1 MADAD
6 YRAGFVAV
14 VGRPNT
20 GKSTLVNALTGEKI
34 SIVTSKPQ
42 TTRHSILGILTEHD
56 TQIVFVDTP
65 GMHVGSGKMLNRL
78 MNRTATASL
87 AGANLILFIVEA
99 IGWNK
104 GDDHVLGRLRDTGIP
119 LILVVNKMDLAKR
132 RADLLPVIKDYTERG
147 SFAEV
152 VPISARRMINLDRL
166 LDVIRR
172 HLPESEALFPKNV
185 KTDRGIEF
193 RVGES
198 LREKL
203 LDALHDEVPYGL
215 AVEILA
221 LEKRSDLTLVD
232 AVIWVDKVSHRGI
245 VIGRGGERLK
255 GVSTAARLELE
266 GIFKCRFFLK
276 AQVKVKENWSDNTRM
291 LRQMGY
297 EVPQ

>member
-6 YRAGFVAV
+6 FKAGFVAII
-14 VGRPNT
+14 GRPNT
-20 GKSTLVNALTGEKI
+20 GKSTLVNALMNEKI

-42 TTRHSILGILTEHD
+42 TTRQSVLGILTERD

-65 GMHVGSGKMLNRL
+65 GLHEGSGKLINRV

-87 AGANLILFIVEA
+87 AGAKLILFIVEA
-99 IGWNK
+99 TGWAK
-104 GDDHVLGRLRDTGIP
+104 GDDHVLGRLRDTAIP

-132 RADLLPVIKDYTERG
+132 RADLLPVLKDYTGRG

-152 VPISARRMINLDRL
+152 VPISARREINLDRL
-166 LDVIRR
+166 LDVIKQY
-172 HLPESEALFPKNV
+172 LPESEALFPKHM
-185 KTDRGIEF
+185 KTDRGTEF
-193 RVGES
+193 RVGEL

-203 LDALHDEVPYGL
+203 LDALHEEVPYGL
-215 AVEILA
+215 AVEVLA
-221 LEKRSDLTLVD
+221 LEDRSDLTLVD
-232 AVIWVDKVSHRGI
+232 AVIWVDKESHRGI

-266 GIFKCRFFLK
+266 GIFGCRFFLK

-297 EVPQ
+297 EVPR

>member
-6 YRAGFVAV
+6 FRAGFVAI

-20 GKSTLVNALTGEKI
+20 GKSTLVNALMNEKI

-42 TTRHSILGILTEHD
+42 TTRHSILGILTKRD
-56 TQIVFVDTP
+56 AQIVFVDTP
-65 GMHVGSGKMLNRL
+65 GLHEGSEKLINRV

-87 AGANLILFIVEA
+87 AGADLILFIVEA
-99 IGWNK
+99 TGWTK
-104 GDDHVLGRLRDTGIP
+104 GDNHVLGRLRETGIP
-119 LILVVNKMDLAKR
+119 LILVVNKMDLARR
-132 RADLLPVIKDYTERG
+132 RADLLPVIQDYTERG

-166 LDVIRR
+166 LDVIK
-172 HLPESEALFPKNV
+172 HYLPESDALFPKNM

-193 RVGES
+193 RVGEL

-203 LDALHDEVPYGL
+203 LDALYDEVPYGL
-215 AVEILA
+215 AVEV
-221 LEKRSDLTLVD
+221 LELEERSDLTLVD
-232 AVIWVDKVSHRGI
+232 AVIWVDKESHRGI

-266 GIFKCRFFLK
+266 GIFECRFFLK